1 MLLRINFLY
10 FMNLSHIVVTCG
22 ETVVGFL
29 MFMIDWKH
37 LLCNVDFNCPLCFF
51 LYLVLFYT
59 ELW

>member
-1 MLLRINFLY
+1 
-10 FMNLSHIVVTCG
+10 MNLSHIVVTCG
-22 ETVVGFL
+22 EIVVGFL

-37 LLCNVDFNCPLCFF
+37 LLCNVDFNCPLRFF